1 MANETASETPGEIT
15 AIAQE
20 LDACVA
26 AIDCLVDDGIS
37 ILARLTTLRDR
48 ATVIGQRIEGRPR
61 VHAQENDNAAH

>member
-1 MANETASETPGEIT
+1 MANETPGEIT

-26 AIDCLVDDGIS
+26 AIDRLVDDGIS

-48 ATVIGQRIEGRPR
+48 ASVIGQRIEGRPKPP
-61 VHAQENDNAAH
+61 AQENDNAAN